1 MNRMHPADQ
10 TSPSVYDLLRI
21 SLLLPISL
29 LLTWTAGCSHR
40 RANTPRFD
48 STNCGVPC
56 QSLLQQLEY
65 ADIKDNYCDDDSDI
79 LAAAPLTISTFQEQQ
94 SWELT
99 IEQCV
104 EYALANS
111 DVLQKLGGV
120 VVNSP
125 VAARTL
131 YDQAINETN
140 PGSVEAALSAF
151 DAQLNTGLFFN
162 RGERRFNNPLF
173 GGGASSQVSNTGN
186 YNAALT
192 KQTASGASFALRN
205 IIDYTRTNVPIA
217 TPTRP
222 FGNRFGSVY
231 DVVNQVEM
239 RQPLLRGRGTAVNRI
254 AGPNAVA
261 GNYNGVLIA
270 RIRSDISLTDFEI
283 AVRNL
288 IRDVELNYWELFF
301 AYQDLDTKISARESA
316 RGTWDN
322 RKKRLDGEVGRPD
335 EEAQARQQY
344 YLFQNQAQNALTGVA
359 NGQLGVL
366 GAERNLRRLM
376 GQLASD
382 GRLIKPISEPSVAPV
397 VFDWHATQAQAL
409 ELRAE
414 IRRQKWTVKQ
424 RELELFAA
432 KSLNQWQFD
441 MIGQYDARGFG
452 DQLFG
457 NPGVVDGSALRGL
470 VNGDLNDWRV
480 GVEFGGAIGNR
491 RGFLAVR
498 NAELSLVRE
507 RTLLKEQQRQIT
519 HDLNAAYTE
528 VDRAMAALRT
538 NFNSRIAVLEELDPI
553 RARVEI
559 GQDPVFFLL
568 NAEQRAAAAE
578 SAIHR
583 AVVDYNLA
591 LLNYAFVA
599 GSMLSRFNVSLTE
612 GQWSPEAQQ
621 NATRKAGRY
630 PTGGAPRNFDV
641 TPVTAG
647 PVNQVRPLPATSV
660 AQNSV
665 TVEAPVDRDSSDSDE
680 KSKPESNSDTDE
692 DADSRS
698 NSDSVPELDGK
709 SSSTGLNR
717 MIRSSPFSTS
727 DRRNS
732 NSASPARSIF
742 GYR

>member
-1 MNRMHPADQ
+1 M
-10 TSPSVYDLLRI
+10 
-21 SLLLPISL
+21 
-29 LLTWTAGCSHR
+29 
-40 RANTPRFD
+40 
-48 STNCGVPC
+48 
-56 QSLLQQLEY
+56 
-65 ADIKDNYCDDDSDI
+65 
-79 LAAAPLTISTFQEQQ
+79 
-94 SWELT
+94 
-99 IEQCV
+99 
-104 EYALANS
+104 
-111 DVLQKLGGV
+111 
-120 VVNSP
+120 VNSP
-125 VAARTL
+125 VAATTL

-173 GGGASSQVSNTGN
+173 GGGVSSQVSNTGN

-192 KQTASGASFALRN
+192 KQTASGTSFALRN

-217 TPTRP
+217 TPASP

-316 RGTWDN
+316 RGIWQN
-322 RKKRLDGEVGRPD
+322 RKQRLDGGIGRKED
-335 EEAQARQQY
+335 EAQARQQY

-359 NGQLGVL
+359 NGPLGVL

-507 RTLLKEQQRQIT
+507 RTLLKEQQLQIT

-538 NFNSRIAVLEELDPI
+538 NSNSFIAVQEELDPL
-553 RARVEI
+553 RERVEV
-559 GQDPVFFLL
+559 GVDTVFFLL
-568 NAEQRAAAAE
+568 NAEQRRATAE
-578 SAIHR
+578 SAVHR
-583 AVVDYNLA
+583 SVVDYNQA

-621 NATRKAGRY
+621 NAMRKAGRY

-665 TVEAPVDRDSSDSDE
+665 TVEAPVDSDE
-680 KSKPESNSDTDE
+680 KSNPESDPDTD
-692 DADSRS
+692 DDSDSRS
-698 NSDSVPELDGK
+698 NSDSVPEPDGE

-732 NSASPARSIF
+732 ASPERSIF